1 MRPAAPAAQAP
12 IRPIGR
18 TQPVDAAGCIVN
30 PCAAHLVTAPWRA
43 VADDV
48 LAACREALGPA
59 LHSLYLRGSVP
70 RGLAIAGVSDLDAIG
85 VVRGSV
91 AGHVPWT
98 RRLDAR
104 VRERHPC
111 CRGVELRLWPL
122 QGLTTLAPG
131 HPARFLLKTQALCL
145 WGPDV
150 AAGWSP
156 VPLEAA
162 HIVLADLPQALARMR
177 AALAPGPG
185 TDAGLMRQRC
195 RWLAKKVVRAGFELV
210 ALREQAYTRDLHPC
224 WLAFARHHPAQAE
237 AMREVLALAVEP
249 TAETSRIAAAIALGD
264 WVLAQARRSGLVADQ
279 ADQSSSTI
287 AANS

>member
-1 MRPAAPAAQAP
+1 MQPAAPAAHAP

-18 TQPVDAAGCIVN
+18 AQPVDAAGCIVN

-48 LAACREALGPA
+48 LAACGQTLGPA

-85 VVRGSV
+85 IVRGSA
-91 AGHVPWT
+91 AGHERWT
-98 RRLDAR
+98 QRLDAQ

-122 QGLTTLAPG
+122 QGLAALAPG

-150 AAGWSP
+150 AAGWPP

-162 HIVLADLPQALARMR
+162 RIVLGGLPQALARMR
-177 AALAPGPG
+177 AALASDPG
-185 TDAGLMRQRC
+185 TDVELMRQRC

-210 ALREQAYTRDLHPC
+210 ALRERTYTRDLHPC
-224 WLAFARHHPAQAE
+224 WLGFARHHAAHSE
-237 AMREVLALAVEP
+237 AMRQVLALAIEP
-249 TAETSRIAAAIALGD
+249 TAETSRIAAAVALGD
-264 WVLAQARRSGLVADQ
+264 WVLAQAERNGLIAGAAAQ
-279 ADQSSSTI
+279 PSSIT